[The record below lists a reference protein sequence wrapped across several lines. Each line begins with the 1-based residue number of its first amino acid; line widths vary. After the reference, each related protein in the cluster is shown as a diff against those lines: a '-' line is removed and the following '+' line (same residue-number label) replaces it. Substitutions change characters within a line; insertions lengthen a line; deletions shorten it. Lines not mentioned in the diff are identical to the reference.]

1 MAIKKL
7 ITPLLTHVFTGLLG
21 IAIGIY
27 LLPIITASP
36 SLSAEKIA
44 SLSSNAIYTTHFK
57 KDLQDS
63 DFLHWGEG
71 KVSVGTN
78 VITLL
83 GKLAPGPDYRLYLS
97 EEFVE
102 TEADFSRLK
111 STMIEIGDIKT
122 FENFSLNV
130 SPDIDISQYNTV
142 IVWCEAFGQF
152 ITSAKYR

>member
-7 ITPLLTHVFTGLLG
+7 ISPLLTHVFAVGLG
-21 IAIGIY
+21 VAIGIY
-27 LLPIITASP
+27 LLPIITAPP
-36 SLSAEKIA
+36 SLTAEKIV
-44 SLSSNAIYTTHFK
+44 SLSSNATYTAYFR

-71 KVSVGTN
+71 KVSVGSN

-97 EEFVE
+97 TEFVE
-102 TEADFSRLK
+102 TEAGFSRLK
-111 STMIEIGDIKT
+111 STMIEVGDIKT

-130 SPDIDISQYNTV
+130 SSDIDISQYNTV